1 VEIDEPE
8 NSQLQDSFEEG
19 HDRPRAHVIDRMI
32 AGLDFISNELRA
44 IQAVAAA
51 EGDADGG

>member
-1 VEIDEPE
+1 
-8 NSQLQDSFEEG
+8 
-19 HDRPRAHVIDRMI
+19 MI

-51 EGDADGG
+51 EGDADGGLGTQ